1 MSKATVNGILDKRIR
16 HYKKFGSIFG
26 TALMVTTFFFAN
38 RFAMQKL
45 GSELPDGLVYLSPYI
60 AIVLALSISYM
71 IDHKLFQ
78 STVEAFTAWRE
89 SGWRRMPIAGKIMVV
104 FVVARFAVSTG
115 FTVNT
120 IWFASESASDK
131 VEQQSQDAAKQV
143 NATSASIRSEQAA
156 VRRDYMSRADKV
168 LAQANTEAKAIV
180 DDAIEAKGANW
191 AAKYR
196 SNDVYI
202 MNSTRR
208 DIKAYRRNIE
218 AKKKEA
224 KQIKA
229 DARTRYDELIDQMDQ
244 QIAMLQDGGKTSID
258 MGTDT
263 YQRAS
268 AKAETTRLIFSSA
281 GWIIDFL
288 VAGMTLLMSIL
299 IASWCAD
306 QPSPVDA
313 LDDLFEDEAS
323 FTDVAS
329 DGVSAAWDIVVST
342 LAIVSSWFS
351 SGSTRMMSLAT
362 SRVADAYDAKRKV
375 KEQYRQA
382 RQRRITAD
390 NSGQQDNS
398 KRTTE
403 EKESSKSQKTKGGE
417 QPPPPHTEQEAPET
431 GEQQQD
437 NTRTTAD
444 NSGQHRDNTGQQTTA
459 QEKATV
465 DNTASL
471 ERKAKAREARKSL
484 NKKKNAYKSRA
495 KKYLEKAKSAQKIEE
510 RQQYKEL
517 AASSISKAKEIEI
530 EITNLSDYE

>member
-89 SGWRRMPIAGKIMVV
+89 SGWRKMPIAGKIMVV

-131 VEQQSQDAAKQV
+131 VEQQSQEAAKQV

-156 VRRDYMSRADKV
+156 IRRDYMLRADKI
-168 LAQANTEAKAIV
+168 LAQAKTEAKAIV
-180 DDAIEAKGANW
+180 DDAIEAKGSNW
-191 AAKYR
+191 ANKYR

-229 DARTRYDELIDQMDQ
+229 DARTRYDELIDQMDE
-244 QIAMLQDGGKTSID
+244 QIAMLQDGSKTSID
-258 MGTDT
+258 LNTDT

-268 AKAETTRLIFSSA
+268 EKAKTTRLIFSSA

-313 LDDLFEDEAS
+313 LDDLFEDETS

-329 DGVSAAWDIVVST
+329 DGISAAWDIVVST

-375 KEQYRQA
+375 KQQYRQA
-382 RQRRITAD
+382 RQRRTTVD
-390 NSGQQDNS
+390 NARQQDNTE
-398 KRTTE
+398 RTTAGQRRA
-403 EKESSKSQKTKGGE
+403 SDSKKSVADK
-417 QPPPPHTEQEAPET
+417 QPPQPPTEQEPPKT

-437 NTRTTAD
+437 NTGTTPD
-444 NSGQHRDNTGQQTTA
+444 NSGQQQDNRTTGQQKT
-459 QEKATV
+459 TV
-465 DNTASL
+465 DNTPAL
-471 ERKAKAREARKSL
+471 ERKAQAREARKKL
-484 NKKKNAYKSRA
+484 NKKKNAYKTRA
-495 KKYLEKAKSAQKIEE
+495 KKYLDKAKAAEKIED
-510 RQQYKEL
+510 RQHYKQL
-517 AASSISKAKEIEI
+517 AADTIDKAKEIEI

>member
-1 MSKATVNGILDKRIR
+1 MSKATVDGILEKRIM

-26 TALMVTTFFFAN
+26 AALMVTTFFFAN

-45 GSELPDGLVYLSPYI
+45 SSELPEQLVYLSPYI
-60 AIVLALSISYM
+60 AIVLGALLSYM

-89 SGWRRMPIAGKIMVV
+89 SGWRKMPIAGKIMVI
-104 FVVARFAVSTG
+104 FVIARFAVSTG

-131 VEQQSQDAAKQV
+131 VDQQSQEAAKLV
-143 NATSASIRSEQAA
+143 NATSASIRAEQAA
-156 VRRDYMSRADKV
+156 VRRDYMARADKV
-168 LAQANTEAKAIV
+168 LTDANTEAKNIV

-202 MNSTRR
+202 MNSTRW

-229 DARTRYDELIDQMDQ
+229 DARKRYDELINQMDA
-244 QIAMLQDGGKTSID
+244 QIALLQAGGKTSID
-258 MGTDT
+258 LGTDT
-263 YQRAS
+263 YHRAS
-268 AKAETTRLIFSSA
+268 EKAETTRLIFSSA
-281 GWIIDFL
+281 GWVIDFL
-288 VAGMTLLMSIL
+288 VAGLTLLMSIL

-313 LDDLFEDEAS
+313 LDDLFEDETS

-351 SGSTRMMSLAT
+351 AGSTNMLNLAT
-362 SRVADAYDAKRKV
+362 QRVSQASAAKRLA

-382 RQRRITAD
+382 RRLKTTED
-390 NSGQQDNS
+390 NRGQQTTVKRQQQDN
-398 KRTTE
+398 
-403 EKESSKSQKTKGGE
+403 TKK
-417 QPPPPHTEQEAPET
+417 EQETTQQKQEERSTPTPTPDTEIPVKTA
-431 GEQQQD
+431 GQQQD
-437 NTRTTAD
+437 NTRTTED
-444 NSGQHRDNTGQQTTA
+444 NSGQHRTTGQQDNRTTA
-459 QEKATV
+459 
-465 DNTASL
+465 
-471 ERKAKAREARKSL
+471 ERKAAAREARKKL
-484 NKKKNAYKSRA
+484 NKKKNSYKTRA
-495 KKYLEKAKSAQKIEE
+495 KKYLEKAKAAAVVDE
-510 RQQYKEL
+510 RDRYKKL
-517 AASSISKAKEIEI
+517 AADSIQKAKEIEI
-530 EITNLSDYE
+530 EITNLEDYE